1 MQVIYRVS
9 LMLSMIMTVT
19 SSYAIHVHAPVA
31 THSIT
36 AQQNKNRQLAK
47 AAYKGDLKS
56 MQYWIAVGA
65 RANSRD
71 DNGFPALRNAVVSGN
86 YDAVWYL
93 LRCNANPDVKDL
105 ARGNTPLHFAASNGC
120 SDLVRLLLEEGADP
134 RIANCYGNTPAVFAK
149 NPDIK
154 TMLEYRAAVLD
165 ALSNRG

>member
-19 SSYAIHVHAPVA
+19 SSYAIHVPAHAP
-31 THSIT
+31 THHII
-36 AQQNKNRQLAK
+36 QQNKNRALAK

-56 MQYWIAVGA
+56 MQHWIAVGA

-86 YDAVWYL
+86 FDAVWYL

-105 ARGNTPLHFAASNGC
+105 ARGNTPLHFAASNGR